1 MSRVVD
7 RTGLNERLR
16 QHSRQSGMLVGI
28 SMAGVIALTIGA
40 FVWIFFR
47 IDPYLTDFT
56 GRTGAVRASPVAAL
70 GGSVTAR
77 PGASPAGAR
86 GGLTP
91 TAPPPAAATA
101 TPPPAPPPPPAAVP
115 TLLPAPTPTALAA
128 PSPTATPGFVAT
140 HQVVEFGERVN
151 LRAGPTASSGR
162 IQLLPPGS
170 KLKFL
175 NEQEQ
180 SGDVLWM
187 KFQTERGDV
196 GWIRNLDVRPV
207 R

>member
-16 QHSRQSGMLVGI
+16 QHSRQSGMLVGV

-56 GRTGAVRASPVAAL
+56 GRTGAVRASPIAAL
-70 GGSVTAR
+70 GGSVIAR
-77 PGASPAGAR
+77 PGASPPGAR
-86 GGLTP
+86 GTP
-91 TAPPPAAATA
+91 PSPAPAIAAATA
-101 TPPPAPPPPPAAVP
+101 TPPATPPPVPALP
-115 TLLPAPTPTALAA
+115 PAPTPTALAA

-140 HQVVEFGERVN
+140 HQVVDFGERVN

-180 SGDVLWM
+180 AGDVLWM

-196 GWIRNLDVRPV
+196 GWIRNLDVLPV

>member
-16 QHSRQSGMLVGI
+16 QHSRQSGMLVGV
-28 SMAGVIALTIGA
+28 SMACAIALTIGA

-56 GRTGAVRASPVAAL
+56 GRTGAVHASPVAAL
-70 GGSVTAR
+70 GGSVPAR
-77 PGASPAGAR
+77 PAASPTGAG
-86 GGLTP
+86 GTVTP
-91 TAPPPAAATA
+91 TAPPAATA
-101 TPPPAPPPPPAAVP
+101 TATAPGPTPAAALP
-115 TLLPAPTPTALAA
+115 PAPTPTALAA

-162 IQLLPPGS
+162 IQLLPPGT

-180 SGDVLWM
+180 AGDVLWM

-196 GWIRNLDVRPV
+196 GWIRNLDVRPI

>member
-16 QHSRQSGMLVGI
+16 QHSRQSGMLVGV
-28 SMAGVIALTIGA
+28 SMACAIALTIGA

-56 GRTGAVRASPVAAL
+56 GRTGAVHASPVAAL
-70 GGSVTAR
+70 GGSVPTR
-77 PGASPAGAR
+77 PAASPTGAR
-86 GGLTP
+86 GAVTP
-91 TAPPPAAATA
+91 TAPPVATATA
-101 TPPPAPPPPPAAVP
+101 TPPGPTPAAALP
-115 TLLPAPTPTALAA
+115 PAPTPTALAA

-162 IQLLPPGS
+162 IQLLPPGT

-196 GWIRNLDVRPV
+196 GWIRNLDVRPI

>member
-16 QHSRQSGMLVGI
+16 QHSRQSGMLVGV

-56 GRTGAVRASPVAAL
+56 GRTGAVRASPVAAF
-70 GGSVTAR
+70 GGSGSPR
-77 PGASPAGAR
+77 PAASPTGAR
-86 GGLTP
+86 DTPTP
-91 TAPPPAAATA
+91 TAPAAAAATG
-101 TPPPAPPPPPAAVP
+101 TPPSTPPVATALP
-115 TLLPAPTPTALAA
+115 PAPTPTALAA

-180 SGDVLWM
+180 AGDVLWM